1 MSALRVLH
9 LVGSAFDKFHCDLSL
24 LYAKD
29 CLAATAD
36 AQRYDSCIA
45 YITPDLQWRF
55 PASLSPHE
63 IAAAQP
69 MPIEKAIG
77 FLITQRIEV
86 AIPQMFCIPGMTH
99 YRALLD
105 VLRIPYVGNSSE
117 VMSLAAHK
125 PKAKAVVA
133 AVGID
138 VPQGELLRKG
148 DRVTLAPPAVVKP
161 ANSDN
166 SAGVTLVRDWA
177 DYDAALAAAFTYAD
191 EVLVESYI
199 ALGREVRCG
208 ILYRD
213 GELISLPLEEY
224 CMSQQ
229 HPIRSYADKLQR
241 GDGGDLNLMAKDSA
255 KAWIID
261 LNDPITASV
270 QAVAKRCY
278 EAMGCRHYGL
288 FDFRIDPQGR
298 IWFLEAGLYC
308 SFSPKSVVVSM
319 ARAAG
324 ISLEQLM
331 WELVNQV
338 VLPTESYRSAHAEI

>member
-1 MSALRVLH
+1 MPALRVLH
-9 LVGSAFDKFHCDLSL
+9 LVGSAFDEFHCDLSL
-24 LYAKD
+24 LYARD

-36 AQRYDSCIA
+36 PQRYDIYIA

-55 PASLSPHE
+55 PASLNAQAIE
-63 IAAAQP
+63 AARP
-69 MPIEKAIG
+69 MPIGEAIS
-77 FLITQRIEV
+77 FLTSQQIDA

-105 VLRIPYVGNSSE
+105 VLRIPYVGNSSQ
-117 VMSLAAHK
+117 VMSIAAHK
-125 PKAKAVVA
+125 PKTRAVVA
-133 AVGID
+133 AAGVD

-148 DRVTLAPPAVVKP
+148 DRVTLAPPTVVKP

-166 SAGVTLVRDWA
+166 SAGVTLVRDWTG
-177 DYDAALAAAFTYAD
+177 YDAALAAAFTYAD
-191 EVLVESYI
+191 EVLVESYV

-208 ILYRD
+208 ILSRG
-213 GELISLPLEEY
+213 GELIGLPLEEY
-224 CMSQQ
+224 CVSEQ
-229 HPIRSYADKLQR
+229 HPIRSYADKLKR
-241 GDGGDLNLMAKDSA
+241 GGDGDLNLMAKDSA

-288 FDFRIDPQGR
+288 FDFRIDPQDR

-308 SFSPKSVVVSM
+308 SFSPKSVVISM
-319 ARAAG
+319 AQAAE
-324 ISLEQLM
+324 IELNQLM
-331 WELVNQV
+331 WELLSQI
-338 VLPTESYRSAHAEI
+338 VLPTASDRSAYT